1 MPLQMSMSKLMGV
14 YSNYKLPKFYEIIYI
29 VAFGVGLK
37 CPRKI
42 HLNTQRPPLG
52 SGITALWKTL
62 YELRTLCIDAEI
74 FGPHGLMGR
83 FRAKIYQ
90 EHTKAFSSMMFT
102 LNILWLI
109 WQKMILSNQV
119 MSSALTY
126 FLMKKLFCIKP
137 IYLFALTL
145 MNRDGK
151 GLFTF

>member
-1 MPLQMSMSKLMGV
+1 MPLLMGV
-14 YSNYKLPKFYEIIYI
+14 YGTSNYKNFIEMIYSVVLGLP
-29 VAFGVGLK
+29 
-37 CPRKI
+37 
-42 HLNTQRPPLG
+42 PPLG

-90 EHTKAFSSMMFT
+90 GLLRHSIAPRMFI

-119 MSSALTY
+119 MPSALTY
-126 FLMKKLFCIKP
+126 FMMKKLFCIKP

>member
-1 MPLQMSMSKLMGV
+1 MHKYVLTFTKYYLAFFLYLWPYKCLCQSSWASMV
-14 YSNYKLPKFYEIIYI
+14 
-29 VAFGVGLK
+29 LK
-37 CPRKI
+37 NEKI
-42 HLNTQRPPLG
+42 HLNTLG